1 MNNTNIYPNLKQNGK
16 IFPSWIMYKFNR
28 YLFKPSSIDEDV
40 CNPKTRKQE
49 LRPYQEFISKYLDY
63 MSPYNS
69 ILLYH
74 GVGSGKTATA
84 IEVYNN
90 LYKYT
95 EKWNVIILIKSSLKS
110 DWERELNTWLSMDTK
125 DRQLA
130 NIQFISYNS
139 SVAWQKF
146 QELQKTLDISRK
158 NLYIIDECHNFI
170 RTVYNSVVNN
180 KSGQSQQIYNYLVNE
195 KRDQPATRIIAISAT
210 PGINHIFEF
219 ALLFNLLRPD
229 IFPSREEEFNHLFLT
244 IDHSKGFD
252 DYDARVS
259 ISSDKINLFQ
269 RRILGLV
276 SYFDSSDP
284 KAFAKKNIHY
294 VNIKMDQYQKSIYDV
309 FAEREAQAESKH
321 KFKNKNNGTTSKL
334 YKVYTRSACNFVF
347 PTVNGIDGILRP
359 RPHDFNISEEDA
371 DALMHAKED
380 KNLTDKYLVNLNKD
394 KYLLA
399 IDNYINTF
407 KEYIAQIHNE
417 DIKNKHTIIDDL
429 ENIKK
434 MLNENNKQN
443 GGKKINKKVKG
454 GLEKENNDKEIE
466 NNQDKET
473 EPNQIKEKDSK
484 KETETNTNSINNIIE
499 SYIKDKKA
507 SKLLKELYRYSPK
520 YTCMICHVY
529 NSPGPTIL
537 YTAYVRMEG
546 TEILKV
552 YLSCAGFVEYNLKNN
567 DLKTDYRRFVEYNG
581 LIDQKIRSEYQKA
594 YNNSENIHGKLIKCI
609 LLSQAGSEGINLYN
623 VRQIHIAE
631 PHWNEALM
639 EQVIGRGIR
648 RCSHQRLPPEERIV
662 DVYRYKMTF
671 SNKNI
676 KEKLTTDEHIEKVAL
691 DKTSIINK
699 FLKAIKEVAVDCE
712 LNKENN
718 IINNKDLTCFKFD
731 EQALLTDKILP
742 AYQDAIEDDF
752 AENTGL
758 NATNNELI
766 KDKVYRIKAVILED
780 PETNKYSKQDDYW
793 LNKNTGSVYNYK
805 YKYLVGRVKFS
816 MENNEMIFDQ
826 DDDGNFIID
835 FLTPYPGINPDKK
848 D

>member
-1 MNNTNIYPNLKQNGK
+1 MNDTNIYPNLKQNGK
-16 IFPSWIMYKFNR
+16 IFPSWIMYKFNK

-40 CNPKTRKQE
+40 CNPKTSKRE

-95 EKWNVIILIKSSLKS
+95 EKWNVIILIKSALKS
-110 DWERELNTWLSMDTK
+110 DWERELNTWLTMDTK

-139 SVAWQKF
+139 SVAWQHF
-146 QELQKTLDISRK
+146 QELQKKLDVSRK

-195 KRDQPATRIIAISAT
+195 KRDSPATRIIAISAT

-229 IFPSREEEFNHLFLT
+229 IFPAREEEFNHTFLT
-244 IDHSKGFD
+244 IDNSKGFD
-252 DYDARVS
+252 DYDAKIS
-259 ISSDKINLFQ
+259 ISPDKINLFQ

-294 VNIKMDQYQKSIYDV
+294 INIEMGHYQKSIYDI
-309 FAEREAQAESKH
+309 FAEREAQAEQKH
-321 KFKNKNNGTTSKL
+321 KFKNRNNGTSSKL

-380 KNLTDKYLVNLNKD
+380 KNLTEKYIANLNKD

-399 IDNYINTF
+399 IDKYINTF
-407 KEYIAQIHNE
+407 KEYIAEIHSE

-434 MLNENNKQN
+434 ILNLNQKQS
-443 GGKKINKKVKG
+443 GGKKVKG
-454 GLEKENNDKEIE
+454 GLENKTEENDKNIE
-466 NNQDKET
+466 NNQVKEID
-473 EPNQIKEKDSK
+473 N
-484 KETETNTNSINNIIE
+484 ETDNKTNSNQINNIIE
-499 SYIKDKKA
+499 TYIKDKKS

-520 YTCMICHVY
+520 YTCMVCLVY

-546 TEILKV
+546 TEILKI

-567 DLKTDYRRFVEYNG
+567 DSRTDYKRFVEYNG
-581 LIDQKIRSEYQKA
+581 LIDQKIRKEYQSV
-594 YNNSENIHGKLIKCI
+594 YNDEDNVHGKNIKCI

-639 EQVIGRGIR
+639 EQVIGRGVR

-671 SNKNI
+671 SNKDN
-676 KEKLTTDEHIEKVAL
+676 KGKPTTDEHIEKVAL

-742 AYQDAIEDDF
+742 AYQEVLEDDF
-752 AENTGL
+752 TENTGL

-780 PETNKYSKQDDYW
+780 IETNKYSKQDDYW

-805 YKYLVGRVKFS
+805 YKYLVGRVKFYI
-816 MENNEMIFDQ
+816 ENNEMIFDQ

-835 FLTPYPGINPDKK
+835 FLTPYPGINPEKK
-848 D
+848 KE

>member
-1 MNNTNIYPNLKQNGK
+1 MNDTNIYPNLKQNGK
-16 IFPSWIMYKFNR
+16 LFPSWIMYKFKR
-28 YLFKPSSIDEDV
+28 YLFKPSSNDEDV
-40 CNPKTRKQE
+40 CNPKTSKQE
-49 LRPYQEFISKYLDY
+49 LRPYQQFISKYLDY

-95 EKWNVIILIKSSLKS
+95 EKWNVIILIKSALRG

-139 SVAWQKF
+139 SVAWQHF
-146 QELQKTLDISRK
+146 QELQKKLDISRK

-195 KRDQPATRIIAISAT
+195 KRDNPATRIIAISAT

-229 IFPSREEEFNHLFLT
+229 IFPKREEEFNHTFLT

-252 DYDARVS
+252 DYDTRVS

-294 VNIKMDQYQKSIYDV
+294 VNIEMKQYQKSIYDV
-309 FAEREAQAESKH
+309 FAEREAQAEQKH
-321 KFKNKNNGTTSKL
+321 KFKNRNNGTSSKL

-371 DALMHAKED
+371 DILMHAKENKD
-380 KNLTDKYLVNLNKD
+380 LGEKYIANLNKE

-399 IDNYINTF
+399 IEKYINTF
-407 KEYIAQIHNE
+407 KEYIAEIHRD

-434 MLNENNKQN
+434 ILNKQN
-443 GGKKINKKVKG
+443 GGKKKVNG
-454 GLEKENNDKEIE
+454 GLETDK
-466 NNQDKET
+466 NQDNEINLIT
-473 EPNQIKEKDSK
+473 DP
-484 KETETNTNSINNIIE
+484 NSINIIIE
-499 SYIKDKKA
+499 SYIKDNKS

-520 YTCMICHVY
+520 YTCMVCHVY

-546 TEILKV
+546 TEILKI
-552 YLSCAGFVEYNLKNN
+552 YLSCIGFIEYNLKNN
-567 DLKTDYRRFVEYNG
+567 DNKTDYRRYVEYNG
-581 LIDQKIRSEYQKA
+581 LIDQKIRKEYQKV
-594 YNNSENIHGKLIKCI
+594 YNDDENIHGKLIKCI

-639 EQVIGRGIR
+639 EQVIGRGVR
-648 RCSHQRLPPEERIV
+648 RCSHQRLPLEERVV

-671 SNKNI
+671 SK
-676 KEKLTTDEHIEKVAL
+676 KDQKGKPTTDEHIEKVAL

-718 IINNKDLTCFKFD
+718 IINNKDLTCFKFE

-742 AYQDAIEDDF
+742 AYQENIEDDY

-766 KDKVYRIKAVILED
+766 KDKVYRIKAVILKD
-780 PETNKYSKQDDYW
+780 PETHKYTKQDDYW
-793 LNKNTGSVYNYK
+793 LNINTGSVYDYK
-805 YKYLVGRVKFS
+805 YKYLVGRIKFYLD
-816 MENNEMIFDQ
+816 NDKMIFDQ

-835 FLTPYPGINPDKK
+835 FLTPYPGINIDKIE
-848 D
+848 